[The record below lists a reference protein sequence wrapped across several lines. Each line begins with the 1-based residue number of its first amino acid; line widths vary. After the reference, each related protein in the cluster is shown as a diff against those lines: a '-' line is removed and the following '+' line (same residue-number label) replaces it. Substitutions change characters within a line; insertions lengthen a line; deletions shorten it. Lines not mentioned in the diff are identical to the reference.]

1 MKRMDENIPQV
12 NKRIRLST
20 PRLEDNYNKTF
31 RQMRNN
37 HQVHI
42 ASR

>member
-1 MKRMDENIPQV
+1 MKRMDKNIPQV

-20 PRLEDNYNKTF
+20 PRLDDNRHKTF

-37 HQVHI
+37 RHSGV
-42 ASR
+42 